1 MRLLVVLV
9 LLLLPQLGD
18 SWSAGAAARRVAAS
32 LFAAAA
38 LSSLQP
44 DTVVAS
50 EAAATAKA
58 TLEIS
63 IARGKS
69 KPIKLELYGREAPT
83 ASRVFLSICSGD
95 NAYGLSY
102 DEAGVS
108 RVVRDEEFT
117 VDKFYKGADMKQVTE
132 MDAVGKVRIK
142 SIDLAANVVHNDNNE
157 RRNKRGVI
165 SVPKGGKSFAFS
177 IALGESKRLDDQNVV
192 IGQVVSD
199 EAGALD
205 EINAVPTSK
214 EDSLKM
220 KGGFAALGRAAGD
233 GRAKL
238 ASVDRPLVK
247 IKVVSCTVDSE
258 ASIGSFLTPQARP

>member
-1 MRLLVVLV
+1 MVLA
-9 LLLLPQLGD
+9 LLLLPQLGE

-32 LFAAAA
+32 VCAAAA

-44 DTVVAS
+44 DSVGAS
-50 EAAATAKA
+50 EAATAKA
-58 TLEIS
+58 TLEVS

-95 NAYGLSY
+95 NPYGLSY

-177 IALGESKRLDDQNVV
+177 VALGESRRLDDENVV